1 VVLVDSRS
9 ALTLSIGVLGGLAVA
24 LTATIITVPIWVVF
38 LAWASFFFVGGGV
51 AGWGRSVASNLVGV
65 VIASASL
72 YAAHLMGGSLLATAV
87 AVGVGSAVM
96 VQASWVPLLST
107 TPAVVVGFASTVS
120 TVAGTGN
127 DVTITT
133 ISHPGLVAA
142 VACALGAS
150 FGLLSE
156 YAATAMTKRTDRPS
170 AHADTPTTE
179 GSSAS

>member
-1 VVLVDSRS
+1 MDSRT

-24 LTATIITVPIWVVF
+24 LTAQVITVPIWVVF

-51 AGWGRSVASNLVGV
+51 SGWIRSVSSNLTGV

-72 YAAHLMGGSLLATAV
+72 YAAYLMGGSLLVTAI

-120 TVAGTGN
+120 TVAGTRN
-127 DVTITT
+127 DITVTT

-142 VACALGAS
+142 VACVLGAS

-156 YAATAMTKRTDRPS
+156 YVANAMTKSEQPS
-170 AHADTPTTE
+170 TETPE
-179 GSSAS
+179 ASPA

>member
-1 VVLVDSRS
+1 MDSRS
-9 ALTLSIGVLGGLAVA
+9 ALTLSIGMLGGLAVA
-24 LTATIITVPIWVVF
+24 LTAEVITVPIWVVF
-38 LAWASFFFVGGGV
+38 LTWASFFFVGGGV
-51 AGWGRSVASNLVGV
+51 GGWVRSLTSNLAGV

-72 YAAHLMGGSLLATAV
+72 YAGHLLGGSLLAIAV
-87 AVGVGSAVM
+87 AVGIGSAVM

-127 DVTITT
+127 AITVTS

-142 VACALGAS
+142 MACVLGAS

-156 YAATAMTKRTDRPS
+156 FVAKVLTRETDPAKAS
-170 AHADTPTTE
+170 PESSPTTK
-179 GSSAS
+179 GSPA